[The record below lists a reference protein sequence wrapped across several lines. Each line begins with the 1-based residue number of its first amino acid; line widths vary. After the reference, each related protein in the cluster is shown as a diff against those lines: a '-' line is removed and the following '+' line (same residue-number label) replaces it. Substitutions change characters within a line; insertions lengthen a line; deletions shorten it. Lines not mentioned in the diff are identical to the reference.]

1 MSVVCITKIIHTKCH
16 YGYIICVI
24 QQCLSL
30 VQYTEQL
37 NVAYRLSG
45 LMEKINTI
53 LRLLVQSRLFCHE
66 KGCVSV
72 MERKNFREKW
82 KEFLIIC
89 VSRCMAKDTAQVIRP
104 VPEISIK
111 LDRTEQIRGGTW
123 TQYFQASK
131 HCTSN

>member
-53 LRLLVQSRLFCHE
+53 ADYWY
-66 KGCVSV
+66 
-72 MERKNFREKW
+72 N
-82 KEFLIIC
+82 
-89 VSRCMAKDTAQVIRP
+89 
-104 VPEISIK
+104 
-111 LDRTEQIRGGTW
+111 LD
-123 TQYFQASK
+123 YFATK
-131 HCTSN
+131 RDVCP